1 MKSDASFSVILPL
14 SRTKRE
20 YSIRRSARA
29 SRLTLKVSP
38 AGAVEVVI
46 PYFTSYSEAQSFV
59 EKNSLWL
66 ERTLR
71 KFVNR
76 PAVPR
81 KAEPE
86 YYPMH
91 FNLRFS
97 GRDLPLFYEWKDVCW
112 VGVRETADSLLVT
125 GAVLNAE
132 QVHQALR
139 DYLLRRARELLEP
152 LMKQTSAECGI
163 PYGEVNFRLQQRRWG
178 SCSGR
183 KHISLNALLLFFP
196 PEYVRYVMI
205 HELCHTREMNH
216 SANFWRLV
224 ATFCRDY
231 KYLRSALN
239 RESAGVIPPFLT
251 RKN

>member
-76 PAVPR
+76 PAVPAKR
-81 KAEPE
+81 NRNTIRHISICVFPAEI
-86 YYPMH
+86 Y
-91 FNLRFS
+91 RFS
-97 GRDLPLFYEWKDVCW
+97 TNGKMSAGLVC
-112 VGVRETADSLLVT
+112 
-125 GAVLNAE
+125 
-132 QVHQALR
+132 
-139 DYLLRRARELLEP
+139 
-152 LMKQTSAECGI
+152 
-163 PYGEVNFRLQQRRWG
+163 QRRRTV
-178 SCSGR
+178 CL
-183 KHISLNALLLFFP
+183 SLALF
-196 PEYVRYVMI
+196 
-205 HELCHTREMNH
+205 
-216 SANFWRLV
+216 
-224 ATFCRDY
+224 
-231 KYLRSALN
+231 
-239 RESAGVIPPFLT
+239 
-251 RKN
+251 

>member
-1 MKSDASFSVILPL
+1 MSSDASFFVILPL
-14 SRTKRE
+14 SRTQKE
-20 YSIRRSARA
+20 YSIRRSAKA

-38 AGAVEVVI
+38 AGAAEVVI
-46 PYFTSYSEAQSFV
+46 PYFTSYSEAQNFI

-66 ERTLR
+66 ERALR
-71 KFVNR
+71 KLANT
-76 PAVPR
+76 PAAPR

-86 YYPMH
+86 YYPAH

-97 GRDLPLFYEWKDVCW
+97 GRNLPLSYEWKDVCW
-112 VGVRETADSLLVT
+112 VGVRETGDSLLVT

-139 DYLLRRARELLEP
+139 DYLLRRAHELLEP

-163 PYGEVNFRLQQRRWG
+163 PYKEVTFRLQQRRWG

-196 PEYVRYVMI
+196 PEYARYVMI

-239 RESAGVIPPFLT
+239 KESSGIIPPILM
-251 RKN
+251 RKS

>member
-1 MKSDASFSVILPL
+1 MSSEVSFFVMLPL
-14 SRTKRE
+14 SRTRKE
-20 YSIRRSARA
+20 YAVRRSPRA

-38 AGAVEVVI
+38 AGMVEVVI
-46 PYFTSYSEAQSFV
+46 PCFTSCSEAQSFI
-59 EKNSLWL
+59 EKNALWL

-71 KFVNR
+71 KFEKR
-76 PAVPR
+76 PGVSR
-81 KAEPE
+81 KTEPE
-86 YYPMH
+86 YYPTH

-97 GRDLPLFYEWKDVCW
+97 GRELPLLYEWKDVCW
-112 VGVRETADSLLVT
+112 VGVRETADNLLVT

-139 DYLLRRARELLEP
+139 DYLLRRAHELLEP
-152 LMKQTSAECGI
+152 FMKQISAECGI
-163 PYGEVNFRLQQRRWG
+163 SYEEVNFRLQQRRWG

-183 KHISLNALLLFFP
+183 THSSLNALLLFFP

-216 SANFWRLV
+216 SADFWCLV
-224 ATFCRDY
+224 SVFCRDY

-251 RKN
+251 RKS